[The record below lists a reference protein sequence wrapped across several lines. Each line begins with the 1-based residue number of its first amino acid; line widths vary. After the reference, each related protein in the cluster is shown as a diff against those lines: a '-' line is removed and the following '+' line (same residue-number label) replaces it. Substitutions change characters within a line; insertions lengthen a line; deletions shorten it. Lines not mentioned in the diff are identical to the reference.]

1 MCDPVSVGTSIALTS
16 GTAAGVAAGA
26 AVGAA
31 WGVGINAVTNIATGQ
46 GAFDNWGRAALFG
59 AASGGLGT
67 YASGTEAF
75 ATLQGLN
82 PNFAD
87 PTLLQQAA
95 GFAVSSASP
104 MAIGL
109 SAAAGSIMNMPQQD
123 YSQYYNQLA
132 GSDPIAYNTQQSVVT
147 GSGGR
152 QASAN
157 LAEEIKRAKTR
168 RAAQA
173 DVGDIDLATSLSNTG
188 LQIA

>member
-1 MCDPVSVGTSIALTS
+1 MCDPVTVGVAVAKSY
-16 GTAAGVAAGA
+16 GVAAGMA
-26 AVGAA
+26 AGASVGAA
-31 WGVGINAVTNIATGQ
+31 WGVGINAATNIATGQ
-46 GAFDNWGRAALFG
+46 GAFDNWGRAAAFG
-59 AASGGLGT
+59 ALSGGIGT
-67 YASGTEAF
+67 YAAPYASFIGPMQTSLGEI
-75 ATLQGLN
+75 GRN
-82 PNFAD
+82 V
-87 PTLLQQAA
+87 A
-95 GFAVSSASP
+95 GYAVTGGSALS
-104 MAIGL
+104 IGL
-109 SAAAGSIMNMPQQD
+109 SSAAGSIMNMPQQD

-173 DVGDIDLATSLSNTG
+173 DVGNIDLATSLSNTG

>member
-1 MCDPVSVGTSIALTS
+1 MCEPISMGIAI
-16 GTAAGVAAGA
+16 GAATG

-31 WGVGINAVTNIATGQ
+31 ITGGDPLQGAVMGGITGGFTGGMGGVGAESWGAQAFSDTFINQIGMGWMPA
-46 GAFDNWGRAALFG
+46 
-59 AASGGLGT
+59 
-67 YASGTEAF
+67 
-75 ATLQGLN
+75 
-82 PNFAD
+82 
-87 PTLLQQAA
+87 
-95 GFAVSSASP
+95 
-104 MAIGL
+104 GL
-109 SAAAGSIMNMPQQD
+109 SAGGMLGFGIAGLATSVGAGLLMPKQQD
-123 YSQYYNQLA
+123 YSQYYNQA

-173 DVGDIDLATSLSNTG
+173 DVGNIDLATSLSNTG